1 MGITDTKDL
10 KRLIRSEIIAQ
21 GACVDLNHID
31 VSNVGRL
38 NGLFEETLFNG
49 DMSNWNVTNAVTASD
64 THLI

>member
-10 KRLIRSEIIAQ
+10 KRLIRSEIIAH